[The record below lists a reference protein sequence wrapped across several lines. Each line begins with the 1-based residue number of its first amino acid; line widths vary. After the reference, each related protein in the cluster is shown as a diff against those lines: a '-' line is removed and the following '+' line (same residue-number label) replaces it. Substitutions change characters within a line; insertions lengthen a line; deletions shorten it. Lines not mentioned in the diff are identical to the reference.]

1 MSTGNGTARF
11 INALMNRA
19 MTIAAL
25 TIPASLFA
33 ILGVGID
40 VAHYLLGGGPALTFD
55 LLITTAGRAAVV
67 GVSVHLILVAALQ
80 RV

>member
-11 INALMNRA
+11 INALMNHA

-25 TIPASLFA
+25 TISASLFA

-40 VAHYLLGGGPALTFD
+40 VAHYLLGGGPALTSD
-55 LLITTAGRAAVV
+55 LLIATAVQGAVV
-67 GVSVHLILVAALQ
+67 GILVYVIVVPGLQ
-80 RV
+80 RW